1 MSSMDRELLARAL
14 EAEAGNQDAL
24 GMLAAGSVI
33 MNRTMTPGYGG
44 DLRGVILKPG
54 QFSAFN
60 SITGYA
66 GGEQGQDIDNI
77 RVSDTAYQ
85 VADALLS
92 GNYQDPTGGATHF
105 YNPGISNPSWG
116 SKAGGNW
123 MKIGD
128 HVFGKADAGK
138 SGQPIEVNK
147 LPSIPEARRAAAIQF
162 EEVDPRLRQRN
173 AAIQAEAVN
182 SFVPNATANN
192 AGPSQNRQVQ
202 AGLLTGGAAQNMMGA
217 GEAMQAEEPSKGFFD
232 NDKYKNMAAVLAQGF
247 AAMGNNPALQKFA
260 SQVAGQRTESQARNK
275 TIEFLRKSGRDDLAD
290 AVESGSIGA
299 RDAAQVLFAQPKD
312 DRTAAMQ
319 NYSEYQRL
327 LAEQGKE
334 AADQFLAMSKRGGNV
349 VNVGG
354 GQSSK
359 GLDALDRK
367 FAETYADISMS
378 GLSDARS
385 QAALINTILT
395 KLEAGEELTGP
406 LIGAQPDF
414 VRVITNPDAQNA
426 IDVVGSVVQ
435 RSLREI
441 LGGQFAQ
448 KEGELI
454 VQRAYNPSLP
464 PEQNAARLRAL
475 FAVLDQTAKNKL
487 DMATYFENNNYSLR
501 GYKGNRGVPSIAD
514 FEAAMDTAAPAPAAP
529 ATETLSDDGQSQNGP
544 AGSKPTVIEFDDN
557 GERKTIG

>member
-1 MSSMDRELLARAL
+1 MDRELLARAL
-14 EAEAGNQDAL
+14 EAEAGNQGIE

-33 MNRTMTPGYGG
+33 MNRTRTPGYGG
-44 DLRGVILKPG
+44 DLQGVILKPG

-60 SITGYA
+60 SVTGYA

-77 RVSDTAYQ
+77 RVSDNAYQ

-92 GNYQDPTGGATHF
+92 GDYKDPTGGATHF
-105 YNPGISNPSWG
+105 YNPRISNPSWG
-116 SKAGGNW
+116 EDAGGNW

-128 HVFGKADAGK
+128 HVFGRADAGK
-138 SGQPIEVNK
+138 SVQPIEVTK
-147 LPSIPEARRAAAIQF
+147 LPSI
-162 EEVDPRLRQRN
+162 
-173 AAIQAEAVN
+173 N
-182 SFVPNATANN
+182 SFVPNATAND
-192 AGPSQNRQVQ
+192 AGPRPNMQ
-202 AGLLTGGAAQNMMGA
+202 AQTGLLAGDSPQNMMGA
-217 GEAMQAEEPSKGFFD
+217 GQAMQAEEPSKGFFD

-260 SQVAGQRTESQARNK
+260 SQVAGQRTEAQAKNK

-290 AVESGSIGA
+290 AVESGSLGA
-299 RDAAQVLFAQPKD
+299 RDAAKVLFAQPKD

-354 GQSSK
+354 EQSSK
-359 GLDALDRK
+359 GLDALDKK
-367 FAETYADISMS
+367 FAETYANISMS
-378 GLSDARS
+378 GLTDARA
-385 QAALINTILT
+385 QAAAINTILT
-395 KLEAGEELTGP
+395 KLEAGEELTGA

-414 VRVITNPDAQNA
+414 LRAITNPDAQDA
-426 IDVVGSVVQ
+426 IDRVASVVQ

-448 KEGELI
+448 KEGEQI
-454 VQRAYNPSLP
+454 VSRAYNPSLP
-464 PEQNAARLRAL
+464 PEMNAARLRAL

-487 DMATYFENNNYSLR
+487 DMATYYEDNNYSLG
-501 GYKGNRGVPSIAD
+501 GYKGNMGVPSRAD
-514 FEAAMDTAAPAPAAP
+514 LEAAMDTAAPAPATTPNVSGVVTLEEHEKAR
-529 ATETLSDDGQSQNGP
+529 ETLLGKS
-544 AGSKPTVIEFDDN
+544 E
-557 GERKTIG
+557 

>member
-1 MSSMDRELLARAL
+1 MSPIDRELLARAL
-14 EAEAGNQDAL
+14 EAEAGNQGPE

-33 MNRTMTPGYGG
+33 MNRTMTPGYGDG
-44 DLRGVILKPG
+44 LRGVILKPG

-105 YNPGISNPSWG
+105 YNPDISNPSWG
-116 SKAGGNW
+116 LKAGGDW
-123 MKIGD
+123 TRIGD

-138 SGQPIEVNK
+138 SGQDIEVTE
-147 LPSIPEARRAAAIQF
+147 LPSIPEQRRAGAIQF
-162 EEVDPRLRQRN
+162 EEVDPTLRPRN
-173 AAIQAEAVN
+173 AAIQA
-182 SFVPNATANN
+182 
-192 AGPSQNRQVQ
+192 Q
-202 AGLLTGGAAQNMMGA
+202 AGLLTDGAAQNMMG
-217 GEAMQAEEPSKGFFD
+217 GSEEMQAEEPSKGFFD

-247 AAMGNNPALQKFA
+247 AAMGSNPALQKFA
-260 SQVAGQRTESQARNK
+260 SQVAGQRTEAQARNK
-275 TIEFLRKSGRDDLAD
+275 TIEFLRKSGRDDLAG
-290 AVESGSIGA
+290 AVESGSLGA

-359 GLDALDRK
+359 GLDALDKK

-441 LGGQFAQ
+441 LGGQFAER
-448 KEGELI
+448 EGALI
-454 VQRAYNPSLP
+454 VKRAYNPSLP

-487 DMATYFENNNYSLR
+487 DMATYFENHNYSLR

-529 ATETLSDDGQSQNGP
+529 APPAPATDTLSP
-544 AGSKPTVIEFDDN
+544 ADQALVDKWSGGGS
-557 GERKTIG
+557 